1 MKGQLLE
8 RPLKT
13 NMKYLIIN
21 ADDFGLSAPVNE
33 GIIKAF
39 EAGGITNATLM
50 VKRGSA
56 GEAVRF
62 AKNNPSLPLG
72 LHLDLD
78 DLLGGDKKN
87 NERFNLD
94 RIGAMLEEKSFLKT
108 VESEI
113 DGQINAF
120 KETGLELTHIDGHH
134 HLHAIPLIFHLL
146 VEKMVDHGIKTV
158 RLSQRFDLLKYPP
171 IEWDDIF
178 FKEMKELL
186 KEKGLIFTDHFIT
199 GWQPYE
205 LQNMAH
211 GVTELMVHPG
221 IEEQWRID
229 ELTTLISE
237 EWADALDKQGIVLTS
252 FREIAQRKEA

>member
-1 MKGQLLE
+1 MKQ
-8 RPLKT
+8 
-13 NMKYLIIN
+13 LIIN
-21 ADDFGLSAPVNE
+21 ADDFGLSPPVNE
-33 GIIKAF
+33 GIIRAF

-50 VKRGSA
+50 IKRPST

-78 DLLGGDKKN
+78 DLLGGDKKDD
-87 NERFNLD
+87 ERFNLD

-113 DGQINAF
+113 DGQIKAF

-134 HLHAIPLIFHLL
+134 HLHAIPRIFLLLI
-146 VEKMVDHGIKTV
+146 EKMADHGIKTV
-158 RLSQRFDLLKYPP
+158 RLSQKFDLLKYPP
-171 IEWDDIF
+171 IEWDDTF
-178 FKEMKELL
+178 FKEIKVLL
-186 KEKGLIFTDHFIT
+186 KQKGIIYTDHFIT

-211 GVTELMVHPG
+211 GVTELMTHPG
-221 IEEQWRID
+221 TKEQWRID
-229 ELTTLISE
+229 ELTTLTSE
-237 EWADALDKQGIVLTS
+237 EWTTALDEQGIVLTS
-252 FREIAQRKEA
+252 FRKLAKPRTMGKNS